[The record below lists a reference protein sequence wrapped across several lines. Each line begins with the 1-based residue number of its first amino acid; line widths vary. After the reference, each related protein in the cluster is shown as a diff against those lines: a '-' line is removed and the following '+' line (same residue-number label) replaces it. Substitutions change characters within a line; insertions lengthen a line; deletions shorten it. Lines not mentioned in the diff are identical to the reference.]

1 VGASADAL
9 PCALAHSILQESDRA
24 RTFMLHSM
32 PVSVMMPSLIGA
44 C

>member
-1 VGASADAL
+1 MRL
-9 PCALAHSILQESDRA
+9 WILAHTFLLDTGGA